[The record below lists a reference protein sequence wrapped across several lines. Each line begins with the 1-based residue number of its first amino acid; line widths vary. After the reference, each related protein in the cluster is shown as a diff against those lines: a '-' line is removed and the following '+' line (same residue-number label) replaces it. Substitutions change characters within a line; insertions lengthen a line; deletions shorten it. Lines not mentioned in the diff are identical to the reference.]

1 MDSPETKAQ
10 ISALEE
16 SLTRT
21 YGPLLNIPQLAAL
34 LHRSPEGLRVALNS
48 SQPYARGF
56 QNARIRI
63 GRRVYFKTADVAAYL
78 NRVGM

>member
-1 MDSPETKAQ
+1 MESPETTAQ
-10 ISALEE
+10 TSALEDC
-16 SLTRT
+16 LTKT

-56 QNARIRI
+56 QDARIRI

-78 NRVGM
+78 NRMGL